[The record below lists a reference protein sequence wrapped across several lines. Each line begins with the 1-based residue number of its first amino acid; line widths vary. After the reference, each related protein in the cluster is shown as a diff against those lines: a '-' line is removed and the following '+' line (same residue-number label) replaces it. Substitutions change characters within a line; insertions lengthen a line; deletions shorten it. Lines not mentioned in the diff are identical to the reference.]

1 TTDAS
6 SGQAAGPAAYTA
18 PAAGAQTAFQ
28 AGNTVAPAV
37 AATQAAVPAAAAPV
51 AAAPVY
57 NLYNQTRYGF
67 GGTPQNQ
74 LLEVGTTGGKYIPVT
89 NLNAYDPEVR
99 AQLDRSMADKD
110 VLSNPAFI
118 PVTSYIKNLYTPITS
133 SSPTPILS
141 VPQRPTGRNVTWQQD
156 QQYWRDLDNYNKQH
170 KLGAYK

>member
-1 TTDAS
+1 MPLAEEASPIEKALYKIVGAPSAGGTDDSGSFQFAPKSSYTSGLFEGRGGTTDAS

-28 AGNTVAPAV
+28 AGNTVAPAG

-89 NLNAYDPEVR
+89 NLNAYDP
-99 AQLDRSMADKD
+99 
-110 VLSNPAFI
+110 
-118 PVTSYIKNLYTPITS
+118 
-133 SSPTPILS
+133 
-141 VPQRPTGRNVTWQQD
+141 
-156 QQYWRDLDNYNKQH
+156 
-170 KLGAYK
+170 